1 MTATSTL
8 LSMAARIRNHEEP
21 ADVKVMKKATV
32 ADDLV
37 DRLAEE
43 VKKNER
49 IIKPKRYP
57 NPVTPRPHRHS

>member
-1 MTATSTL
+1 MTATSIL

-21 ADVKVMKKATV
+21 ADVNVMKKTTV

-43 VKKNER
+43 VKK
-49 IIKPKRYP
+49 K
-57 NPVTPRPHRHS
+57 

>member
-1 MTATSTL
+1 
-8 LSMAARIRNHEEP
+8 MAGCALIRDHKEP
-21 ADVKVMKKATV
+21 VAVKVMKNTTV

-49 IIKPKRYP
+49 IKKPKRYP

>member
-1 MTATSTL
+1 
-8 LSMAARIRNHEEP
+8 MAARIRNHEEP

-49 IIKPKRYP
+49 IKKPKRYP